1 MERHFD
7 EELNELRT
15 RLLLMG
21 GRAEAAVHKSIDAL
35 KRRDVGLAEEI
46 LAEDRAIDRLEM
58 EIDESCIRLLALRQ
72 PVGQDLR
79 FVTSAL
85 KIVNDLERVGDHAV
99 NIAQS
104 AVKLSKEP
112 ELKPLVDIPRMAEIA
127 TRMLTEALDAFVR
140 NDATAARAILTE
152 DDEVD
157 HLKSQLFRELLSF
170 MIEKPETITRSLE
183 LILVSRNLERVAD
196 LATNVAEEVVFIA
209 EARVV
214 KHHME
219 EERHAR

>member
-7 EELNELRT
+7 EELNELKT

-21 GRAEAAVHKSIDAL
+21 GRAETVVHKAIDAL
-35 KRRDVGLAEEI
+35 ERRDDALAQEVI
-46 LAEDRAIDRLEM
+46 QDDHAIDELEL
-58 EIDESCIRLLALRQ
+58 EIDERCVRLLALRQ

-85 KIVNDLERVGDHAV
+85 KIVTDLERVGDHAV

-104 AVKLSKEP
+104 VAKLNKEP
-112 ELKPLVDIPRMAEIA
+112 ELKAPVDIPRMASIS

-140 NDATAARAILTE
+140 NDAAAARRILLE

-157 HLKSQLFRELLSF
+157 HLKSQLFRELLSY
-170 MIEKPETITRSLE
+170 MLENPETITRALE
-183 LILVSRNLERVAD
+183 LVLVSRNLERVAD

-219 EERHAR
+219 ERHAS

>member
-7 EELNELRT
+7 EELNELKT

-35 KRRDVGLAEEI
+35 KQRDRALAEEI
-46 LAEDRAIDRLEM
+46 FAEDRAIDQLEI
-58 EIDESCIRLLALRQ
+58 EIDERCIKLLALRQ

-79 FVTSAL
+79 FITSAL

-104 AVKLSKEP
+104 AITLSHEP
-112 ELKPLVDIPRMAEIA
+112 ELKPLIDIPRMGAIS

-140 NDATAARAILTE
+140 NDAAAARIILTE

-157 HLKSQLFRELLSF
+157 HLKSQLFRELLSY
-170 MIEKPETITRSLE
+170 MLEKPDTIARALE

-219 EERHAR
+219 ERQST

>member
-7 EELNELRT
+7 EELNELKT

-21 GRAEAAVHKSIDAL
+21 GRAEAIVHKAIDAL
-35 KRRDVGLAEEI
+35 RTRDDALAEEI
-46 LAEDRAIDRLEM
+46 FADDEAIDALEI
-58 EIDESCIRLLALRQ
+58 EIDERVIRLLALRQ
-72 PVGQDLR
+72 PVGSDLR

-85 KIVNDLERVGDHAV
+85 KIGGDLERVGDHAV

-104 AVKLSKEP
+104 ALKLGTEP
-112 ELKPLVDIPRMAEIA
+112 ELKPLVDLPRMAVMA

-140 NDATAARAILTE
+140 NDAVAARRILTE

-157 HLKSQLFRELLSF
+157 AMKHRLYHELLAF
-170 MIEKPETITRSLE
+170 MIEQPSAISRALE

-219 EERHAR
+219 ERQGT

>member
-7 EELNELRT
+7 EELNELKT

-21 GRAEAAVHKSIDAL
+21 GRAETVVHKAIDAL
-35 KRRDVGLAEEI
+35 KRRDAALADEVI
-46 LAEDRAIDRLEM
+46 ADDRAIDELEI
-58 EIDESCIRLLALRQ
+58 EIDERCVRLLALRQ

-79 FVTSAL
+79 FITSAL
-85 KIVNDLERVGDHAV
+85 MIVNDLERVGDHAV

-104 AVKLSKEP
+104 AQKLCKEP

-127 TRMLTEALDAFVR
+127 TRMLTEALDSFVR
-140 NDATAARAILTE
+140 NDAEAARRILVE

-157 HLKSQLFRELLSF
+157 HLKRQITRELLSY
-170 MIEKPETITRSLE
+170 MKESPATITRALE

-196 LATNVAEEVVFIA
+196 LATNIAEEVVFIA
-209 EARVV
+209 EARVI

-219 EERHAR
+219 ERHAP

>member
-7 EELNELRT
+7 EELNELKT

-21 GRAEAAVHKSIDAL
+21 GRAEAAVHKAIDAL
-35 KRRDVGLAEEI
+35 KRRDQALAEEI
-46 LAEDRAIDRLEM
+46 FQDDRVIDQLEI
-58 EIDESCIRLLALRQ
+58 EIDERCVKLLALRQ

-79 FVTSAL
+79 FIIAAL

-104 AVKLSKEP
+104 AIKLSHEP
-112 ELKPLVDIPRMAEIA
+112 ELKPLIDIPRMGAIA

-140 NDATAARAILTE
+140 NDAAAARIILTE

-170 MIEKPETITRSLE
+170 MIEKPDTITRSLE

-219 EERHAR
+219 ERQST

>member
-7 EELNELRT
+7 EELNELKT

-21 GRAEAAVHKSIDAL
+21 GRAESIVQKAIDAL
-35 KRRDVGLAEEI
+35 RTRDSALAGEVC
-46 LAEDRAIDRLEM
+46 ADDHAIDDLEL
-58 EIDESCIRLLALRQ
+58 ELDEHIVRLLALRQ
-72 PVGQDLR
+72 PVGSDLR
-79 FVTSAL
+79 FLTSAL

-104 AVKLSKEP
+104 ALKLNRLP
-112 ELKPLVDIPRMAEIA
+112 QLKPLVDVPRMAGLS
-127 TRMLTEALDAFVR
+127 TRMLTQALDAFVQ
-140 NDATAARAILTE
+140 NDPVAARRILTE

-157 HLKSQLFRELLSF
+157 QLKEQIVHELELYMLES
-170 MIEKPETITRSLE
+170 PGAITRAVE
-183 LILVSRNLERVAD
+183 LILVARNLERVAD

-214 KHHME
+214 KHHH
-219 EERHAR
+219 EERAGS

>member
-7 EELNELRT
+7 EELNELKT

-21 GRAEAAVHKSIDAL
+21 GRAEAAVHKAIDAL
-35 KRRDVGLAEEI
+35 KRRDRALAEEI
-46 LAEDRAIDRLEM
+46 FADDRAIDQLEI
-58 EIDESCIRLLALRQ
+58 EIDERCIKLLALRQ

-79 FVTSAL
+79 FIIAAL

-104 AVKLSKEP
+104 AIKLSHEA
-112 ELKPLVDIPRMAEIA
+112 ELKPLIDIPRMGAIA

-140 NDATAARAILTE
+140 NDAAAARIILTE

-170 MIEKPETITRSLE
+170 MIEKPDTISRALE

-219 EERHAR
+219 ERPTT

>member
-7 EELNELRT
+7 EELNELKT

-21 GRAEAAVHKSIDAL
+21 GRAETVVHKAIEAL
-35 KRRDVGLAEEI
+35 KRRDAALAEEVI
-46 LAEDRAIDRLEM
+46 RDDRLIDELEV
-58 EIDESCIRLLALRQ
+58 EIDERCVRLLALRQ

-79 FVTSAL
+79 FITSAL

-112 ELKPLVDIPRMAEIA
+112 ELKPLVDIPRMAAIS

-140 NDATAARAILTE
+140 NDAAAARRILVE

-157 HLKSQLFRELLSF
+157 HLKSQMFRELLSY
-170 MIEKPETITRSLE
+170 MLEKPATITRALE

-219 EERHAR
+219 ERHAS

>member
-7 EELNELRT
+7 EELNELKT

-21 GRAEAAVHKSIDAL
+21 GRAETVVHKAIDSL
-35 KRRDVGLAEEI
+35 KRRDAALAEEVI
-46 LAEDRAIDRLEM
+46 RDDRIIDELEV
-58 EIDESCIRLLALRQ
+58 EIDERCVRLLALRQ

-79 FVTSAL
+79 FITSAL

-112 ELKPLVDIPRMAEIA
+112 ELKPLVDIPRMAAIS

-140 NDATAARAILTE
+140 NDADAARRILVE

-157 HLKSQLFRELLSF
+157 HLKSQMFRELLSY
-170 MIEKPETITRSLE
+170 MLEKPATITRALE

-219 EERHAR
+219 ERHAS

>member
-7 EELNELRT
+7 EELNELKT

-21 GRAEAAVHKSIDAL
+21 GRAETVVHKAIDAL
-35 KRRDVGLAEEI
+35 KRRDAALAEEVI
-46 LAEDRAIDRLEM
+46 ADDRAIDDLEI
-58 EIDESCIRLLALRQ
+58 EIDERCVRLLALRQ

-79 FVTSAL
+79 FITSAL
-85 KIVNDLERVGDHAV
+85 MIVNDLERVGDHAV

-104 AVKLSKEP
+104 ALKLCKEP

-127 TRMLTEALDAFVR
+127 TRMLTEALDSFVR
-140 NDATAARAILTE
+140 NDAEAARRILVE

-157 HLKSQLFRELLSF
+157 HLKRQITRELLSH
-170 MIEKPETITRSLE
+170 MLENPPAITRAVE
-183 LILVSRNLERVAD
+183 LILVSRNLERVGD
-196 LATNVAEEVVFIA
+196 LATNIAEEVVFIA

-219 EERHAR
+219 ERHAP

>member
-7 EELNELRT
+7 EELNELKT

-21 GRAEAAVHKSIDAL
+21 GRAETIVHKAVEAL
-35 KRRDVGLAEEI
+35 KRRDDTLAQEVI
-46 LAEDRAIDRLEM
+46 QDDHAIDDLEL
-58 EIDESCIRLLALRQ
+58 EIDERCVRLLALRQ

-85 KIVNDLERVGDHAV
+85 KIVTDLERVGDHAV

-104 AVKLSKEP
+104 VMKLNKEP
-112 ELKPLVDIPRMAEIA
+112 ELKQLVDIPRMASLS

-140 NDATAARAILTE
+140 NDAAAARRILVE

-157 HLKSQLFRELLSF
+157 HLKVRLFRELLSF
-170 MIEKPETITRSLE
+170 MLEKPATITRALE

-196 LATNVAEEVVFIA
+196 LATNIAEEVVFIA

-219 EERHAR
+219 ERHAS

>member
-7 EELNELRT
+7 EELNQLKT

-21 GRAEAAVHKSIDAL
+21 GRAEAVVHKSIDAL
-35 KRRDVGLAEEI
+35 KRRDSALAEEVI
-46 LAEDRAIDRLEM
+46 RDDHLIDELEL
-58 EIDESCIRLLALRQ
+58 EIDERCIRLLALRQ

-104 AVKLSKEP
+104 AVKLNQEP
-112 ELKPLVDIPRMAEIA
+112 ELKPLVDIPRMATIA

-140 NDATAARAILTE
+140 NDAAAARRILLE

-157 HLKSQLFRELLSF
+157 HLKSQLFRELLSY
-170 MIEKPETITRSLE
+170 MLENPETITRALE
-183 LILVSRNLERVAD
+183 LVLVSRNLERVAD

-219 EERHAR
+219 ERHAS

>member
-1 MERHFD
+1 VERHFD
-7 EELNELRT
+7 EELNELKS

-21 GRAEAAVHKSIDAL
+21 GRAEEVVHKAIDAL
-35 KRRDVGLAEEI
+35 KRRDRALAEEI
-46 LAEDRAIDRLEM
+46 FADDRAIDTLEV
-58 EIDESCIRLLALRQ
+58 EIDERCVKLLALRQ

-104 AVKLSKEP
+104 AVKLAGQP
-112 ELKPLVDIPRMAEIA
+112 ELKPLIDIPRMGAIA

-140 NDATAARAILTE
+140 NDAVAARRILTE

-157 HLKSQLFRELLSF
+157 HLKSQLFRELLSY
-170 MIEKPETITRSLE
+170 MMEKPETISRAIE

-219 EERHAR
+219 ERQTN